1 MGNEE
6 VDRIKAFY
14 KRWEPT
20 YDHENAGYLR
30 SLDERDRHLKCL
42 LDGLPALA
50 RCRVLDVG
58 CGYGSLLD
66 LFHRQGVAA
75 DGLFGIDLLPNRI
88 EAARQRYPAFTFKE
102 GNAEDIDFPD
112 QWFDIVTLFTVFS
125 SILDYEMAQNVARSI
140 RRVLARGG
148 VIVWYDMRYPNPWNR
163 NIRPMTKRR
172 IRELFPS
179 FELQL
184 ESLTLLPPLTRHL
197 GRGANRMLPLLAGVP
212 VLRSH
217 YLGLLRSTL

>member
-1 MGNEE
+1 
-6 VDRIKAFY
+6 
-14 KRWEPT
+14 
-20 YDHENAGYLR
+20 
-30 SLDERDRHLKCL
+30 
-42 LDGLPALA
+42 
-50 RCRVLDVG
+50 
-58 CGYGSLLD
+58 
-66 LFHRQGVAA
+66 
-75 DGLFGIDLLPNRI
+75 
-88 EAARQRYPAFTFKE
+88 
-102 GNAEDIDFPD
+102 
-112 QWFDIVTLFTVFS
+112 
-125 SILDYEMAQNVARSI
+125 
-140 RRVLARGG
+140 
-148 VIVWYDMRYPNPWNR
+148 MRYPNPWNR